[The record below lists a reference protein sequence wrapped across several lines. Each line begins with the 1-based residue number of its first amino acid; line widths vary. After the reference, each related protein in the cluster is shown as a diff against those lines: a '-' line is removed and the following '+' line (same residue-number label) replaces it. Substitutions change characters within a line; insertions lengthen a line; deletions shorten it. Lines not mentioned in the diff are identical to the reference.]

1 MNISSQGMSVRRI
14 FFSEEVW
21 FSFWQKKRYIWKCK
35 FAAKKSLVLWL
46 KQWWVVK
53 QQTLLLGFS
62 KSIPSRVSKTLNFG
76 DSLTQPKIFM
86 FIGFTKKWAHVI
98 KKNTCTLQT
107 SLNLVILV
115 VNHHS
120 MLYWFFSHFLFS
132 FLKKEII

>member
-1 MNISSQGMSVRRI
+1 MSVRRI

-98 KKNTCTLQT
+98 KKKYLSTPNITKFGDSCCQ
-107 SLNLVILV
+107 SPFNVILILL
-115 VNHHS
+115 S
-120 MLYWFFSHFLFS
+120 LPFLFS
-132 FLKKEII
+132 KKGNNLKCDKI